1 MTVHLLRGADPAL
14 LADGVSELVQQLVG
28 DDDRALVVD
37 DISDE
42 TYEAARIVDA
52 ARTPPFLTSKRVV
65 VARHIEQFTR
75 QDDVAPLVEYLADP
89 LDTTELVLVASGT
102 VHKALVE
109 AVKKTGHTV
118 DTDPGHATKEWLEGQ
133 FKEAG
138 VKLDQAAREL
148 VVEQLGE
155 DLGRLPALLDGLEAT
170 YGPGARLSE
179 DDVEPFLGEAGG
191 VPPWE
196 LTDAIDRGDTAAA
209 LDRLTRMMGGGER
222 HPLQIM
228 ATLSRPLRPYAAL
241 DGQRCDR
248 REVGGRPARH
258 ARLDVPGPQGARSGA
273 AARSARVWRGPIE
286 LLAGADLDLR
296 GAASGPTTWCWRCW
310 WPAWLAPRTAPGGRR
325 PARTA
330 RRPASSCR
338 RLLRRAAWF
347 LWMTPLAAAL
357 SRRFWPAAPAASASS
372 PPLDGRDGAP

>member
-1 MTVHLLRGADPAL
+1 M
-14 LADGVSELVQQLVG
+14 
-28 DDDRALVVD
+28 
-37 DISDE
+37 
-42 TYEAARIVDA
+42 
-52 ARTPPFLTSKRVV
+52 V

-89 LDTTELVLVASGT
+89 LDTTELVLVGSGT

-109 AVKKTGHTV
+109 AVRKTGHTV
-118 DTDPGHATKEWLEGQ
+118 DTDPGRATKEWLEGQ

-148 VVEQLGE
+148 VVERLGE

-222 HPLQIM
+222 HPLQIL
-228 ATLSRPLRPYAAL
+228 ATLSGHYGRVLRLSGSDVTDEKSAAVL
-241 DGQRCDR
+241 LGLR
-248 REVGGRPARH
+248 GSTFPARE
-258 ARLDVPGPQGARSGA
+258 GARSGA
-273 AARSARVWRGPIE
+273 ASRSAGRGE
-286 LLAGADLDLR
+286 GVRAV
-296 GAASGPTTWCWRCW
+296 
-310 WPAWLAPRTAPGGRR
+310 GGRR
-325 PARTA
+325 SGHAGAPRVA
-330 RRPASSCR
+330 RRPVAGGAGGPPVAPR
-338 RLLRRAAWF
+338 RRRRPEA
-347 LWMTPLAAAL
+347 
-357 SRRFWPAAPAASASS
+357 
-372 PPLDGRDGAP
+372 G

>member
-118 DTDPGHATKEWLEGQ
+118 DTDPGRATKELLEGQ

-148 VVEQLGE
+148 VVERLGE

-222 HPLQIM
+222 HPLQIL
-228 ATLSRPLRPYAAL
+228 ATLSGHYGRVLRLSGSDVTDEKSAAAMLGLRGSTFPARKAL
-241 DGQRCDR
+241 DQSR
-248 REVGGRPARH
+248 R
-258 ARLDVPGPQGARSGA
+258 LGPQGVARA
-273 AARSARVWRGPIE
+273 YE
-286 LLAGADLDLR
+286 LLACADLDMR
-296 GAASGPTTWCWRCW
+296 GRLE
-310 WPAWLAPRTAPGGRR
+310 WPDDLLLEVLVARLSRLGGAGGRR

-330 RRPASSCR
+330 RRPASS
-338 RLLRRAAWF
+338 
-347 LWMTPLAAAL
+347 
-357 SRRFWPAAPAASASS
+357 
-372 PPLDGRDGAP
+372 